1 MDDDQVKKLREY
13 QVYIARK
20 LGEHEDAK
28 ERSEMQLAAFPGNW
42 AVRLGA
48 WLINLGHRL
57 MVQEDQKAR
66 KAASKTYD
74 R

>member
-1 MDDDQVKKLREY
+1 MDDDQVKRLREY

-28 ERSEMQLAAFPGNW
+28 ENSDMQLAAFPDSW
-42 AVRLGA
+42 PVRLGA

-57 MVQEDQKAR
+57 MIQEDQKAR
-66 KAASKTYD
+66 QAASKTYG